1 MFEQDRVLVR
11 LQQYILKDDQ
21 IHACFLAGSHGRGKN
36 DKFSDLDIIFIFSD
50 DESLD
55 QAYYQRDKFVRSV
68 LPYLSA
74 KSFDADHV
82 KQHMHIVLYGNGAKV
97 DFTYETVNI
106 KPQFELRDI
115 RVLKESG
122 DWAGAFLRECFAQ
135 APTIERTAT
144 SAGALT
150 AVDNRFWIMFMDV
163 YRRLLRGDHDAPFP
177 IYIQMIYFTIPEL
190 LILLPQ
196 EDPAYQALIEI
207 HYSQDIGT
215 TISHMQRLMR
225 AYLGAREAIV
235 KRHHLHFQVDSVFER
250 DLLKKIERA

>member
-11 LQQYILKDDQ
+11 LQQYILKDGQ
-21 IHACFLAGSHGRGKN
+21 ILACFLAGSYGQGKN
-36 DKFSDLDIIFIFSD
+36 DKFSDLDLILLFT
-50 DESLD
+50 DEENRD
-55 QAYYQRDKFVRSV
+55 RAYVQRHKFVRSV

-82 KQHMHIVLYGNGAKV
+82 SPYMHIALYGNGAKV

-106 KPQFELRDI
+106 RPQFELRDM

-122 DWAGAFLRECFAQ
+122 GWAAAFLHKCAAQ
-135 APTIERTAT
+135 APTIEKATTAADT
-144 SAGALT
+144 LT
-150 AVDNRFWIMFMDV
+150 AIDDRFWIMFMDA

-177 IYIQMIYFTIPEL
+177 TYIQMIYFTIPEL
-190 LILLPQ
+190 LKLLHP

-207 HYSQDIGT
+207 QYTQDTGA
-215 TISHMQRLMR
+215 TIRHMQRLMR
-225 AYLGAREAIV
+225 AYLGARDAIV
-235 KRHHLHFQVDSVFER
+235 KLHHLHFQVDSFFER

>member
-11 LQQYILKDDQ
+11 LQQYILKDQQ

-36 DKFSDLDIIFIFSD
+36 DKFSDLDLILLFA
-50 DESLD
+50 DEENRD
-55 QAYYQRDKFVRSV
+55 RAYVQRHQFVRSV

-82 KQHMHIVLYGNGAKV
+82 NPHMHIALYGNGAKV
-97 DFTYETVNI
+97 DFTYETVTI
-106 KPQFELRDI
+106 KPQFELRDM

-122 DWAGAFLRECFAQ
+122 GWAAAFLHECAAQ
-135 APTIERTAT
+135 APTIPKATTAAET
-144 SAGALT
+144 LT
-150 AVDNRFWIMFMDV
+150 EIDDRFWIMFMDV

-190 LILLPQ
+190 LKLLPP

-207 HYSQDIGT
+207 HYSQDIEA
-215 TISHMQRLMR
+215 TIRHMQRLMR
-225 AYLGAREAIV
+225 AYLGARYAIV
-235 KRHHLHFQVDSVFER
+235 KRHHLHFQVDSIIER